1 MGAGG
6 RGGPSPPVGRGGRG
20 RPPELGGATDLAE
33 VGGGNEPPLELEASK
48 WVALVGRHLHQW
60 LMPRSVITTVASA

>member
-20 RPPELGGATDLAE
+20 RPPELGGATDL
-33 VGGGNEPPLELEASK
+33 GWWKRTPLELEASK

-60 LMPRSVITTVASA
+60 SQ